1 MDCWVVKLWI
11 FQVNSKQDLVFS
23 AIYPRTS
30 TGYCRRH
37 ICWCRIYAS
46 SEKNNVRC
54 VFAVTIQG
62 KSQNSLCVIEFPGFN
77 MPLHSSILIFV
88 VMKMT
93 SKLEI
98 LERVY
103 FVLQF
108 AVLKDCKLILIHT
121 IDNGLTH
128 FSMWDTPLTVVTTSI
143 QFLYKIIY
151 QFNSLRNLPVQKRWG
166 PLSIRGNLDPVLKTN
181 HTPICKT
188 N

>member
-1 MDCWVVKLWI
+1 
-11 FQVNSKQDLVFS
+11 
-23 AIYPRTS
+23 
-30 TGYCRRH
+30 
-37 ICWCRIYAS
+37 
-46 SEKNNVRC
+46 
-54 VFAVTIQG
+54 
-62 KSQNSLCVIEFPGFN
+62 
-77 MPLHSSILIFV
+77 
-88 VMKMT
+88 MKMT

-151 QFNSLRNLPVQKRWG
+151 QFNSLRNLPVQKR
-166 PLSIRGNLDPVLKTN
+166 
-181 HTPICKT
+181 
-188 N
+188 